1 MIIDVHAHI
10 FPNRLAE
17 TAVGGIGKFY
27 DRTLSCDGTAETLE
41 AIGKKSGITKFA
53 VHSAATTAHQVKRIN
68 DFLIS
73 AAEEYPDE
81 FIGFMT
87 LHPDFKDIQN
97 EIDRGIAA
105 GVKGIKLHPDFQK
118 FRIDDKKAYPIYEAA
133 QGRLPILF
141 HMGDIRY
148 QYSRPEYLLN
158 VIADFPELKIIG
170 AHFGGWSEWGRGAE
184 LLAGKDVWVDCSSAR
199 QWMQKEQFIAL
210 IDAFGAGRV
219 LFGSDYPMWN
229 PADELEY
236 IEGLKLPADKL
247 DDILY
252 KNAVQVLGI

>member
-1 MIIDVHAHI
+1 
-10 FPNRLAE
+10 
-17 TAVGGIGKFY
+17 
-27 DRTLSCDGTAETLE
+27 
-41 AIGKKSGITKFA
+41 
-53 VHSAATTAHQVKRIN
+53 
-68 DFLIS
+68 
-73 AAEEYPDE
+73 
-81 FIGFMT
+81 MT

-210 IDAFGAGRV
+210 IDAFGADRV

>member
-1 MIIDVHAHI
+1 MIIDIHAHI
-10 FPNRLAE
+10 FPDRLAE

-27 DRTLSCDGTAETLE
+27 DRTLSCDGTAETLA

-73 AAEEYPDE
+73 AAEEYSDE

-87 LHPDFKDIQN
+87 LHPDFKDIQT

-133 QGRLPILF
+133 QGKLPILF
-141 HMGDIRY
+141 HMGDVRY

-210 IDAFGAGRV
+210 IDAFGADRV

-236 IEGLKLPADKL
+236 IEGLKLPPDKL
-247 DDILY
+247 DNILY

>member
-1 MIIDVHAHI
+1 MIIDIHAHI
-10 FPNRLAE
+10 FPDRLAE

-27 DRTLSCDGTAETLE
+27 DRTLNCDGTAETLA

-87 LHPDFKDIQN
+87 LHPDFKDIQT

-133 QGRLPILF
+133 QGKLPILF
-141 HMGDIRY
+141 HMGDVRY

-210 IDAFGAGRV
+210 IDAFGADRV

-236 IEGLKLPADKL
+236 IEGLKLPPDKL
-247 DDILY
+247 DNILY